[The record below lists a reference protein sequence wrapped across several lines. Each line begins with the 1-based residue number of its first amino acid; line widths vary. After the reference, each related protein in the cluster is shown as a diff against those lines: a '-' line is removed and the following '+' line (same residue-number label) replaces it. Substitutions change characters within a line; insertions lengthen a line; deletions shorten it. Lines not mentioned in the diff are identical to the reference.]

1 MIGFLSCKNFT
12 KTLNLY
18 QLSLP
23 QISLSMEFGAKPLL
37 VNQIV
42 RTNKSVA
49 PNFIV
54 ERDCEF
60 KKRFW
65 KCPPQLLEI
74 EKT

>member
-1 MIGFLSCKNFT
+1 MIGFMSFKKFT

-23 QISLSMEFGAKPLL
+23 QISLPMEFGAKPLL

-42 RTNKSVA
+42 RTNEGVA

-54 ERDCEF
+54 ETD
-60 KKRFW
+60 
-65 KCPPQLLEI
+65 
-74 EKT
+74 